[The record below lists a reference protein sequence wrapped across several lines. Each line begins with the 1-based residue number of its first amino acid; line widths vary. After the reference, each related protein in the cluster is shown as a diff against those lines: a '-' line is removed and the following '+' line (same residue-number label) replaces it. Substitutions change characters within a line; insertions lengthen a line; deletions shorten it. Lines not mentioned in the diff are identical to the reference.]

1 MIWVDFS
8 NYSSAQEAL
17 TDEQRTL
24 SKALRGKRSKR
35 AAKARKAMARRWRK
49 IASKRKDRNHQISAA
64 LIATHGLIGT
74 EDLAIKTMA
83 ASAKGSID
91 KPGKRV
97 KQKAGLNRA
106 ILDATPGRFLS
117 MLAYKAAEAGCELVM
132 IDTRTHRPSQTC
144 PGCGCV
150 EKKPLQHREHRCG
163 CGFIATRDQA
173 AALHMLTVARQ
184 VLGREPARAAKA
196 A

>member
-1 MIWVDFS
+1 MTPV
-8 NYSSAQEAL
+8 NRRLTYKLYPTAKQAAAL
-17 TDEQRTL
+17 EHHCDMLRRL
-24 SKALRGKRSKR
+24 YNAALEERID
-35 AAKARKAMARRWRK
+35 AYRKA
-49 IASKRKDRNHQISAA
+49 
-64 LIATHGLIGT
+64 G
-74 EDLAIKTMA
+74 KTMA

-163 CGFIATRDQA
+163 CGFVATRDQA

-184 VLGREPARAAKA
+184 VLGREPAQAVKA